1 MLASAIAPIEINL
14 LNGIEKKEKDVKQQ
28 KIEQNRE
35 EESYSVI

>member
-1 MLASAIAPIEINL
+1 MLASAIAPIETNL

-28 KIEQNRE
+28 KMEQNRE